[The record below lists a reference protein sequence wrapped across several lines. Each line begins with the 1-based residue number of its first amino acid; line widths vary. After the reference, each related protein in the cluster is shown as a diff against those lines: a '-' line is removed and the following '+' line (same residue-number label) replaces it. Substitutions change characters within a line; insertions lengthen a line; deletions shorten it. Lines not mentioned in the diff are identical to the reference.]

1 MQRALPGR
9 VILDLHRYHVASN
22 LEAILLVC
30 IMIRQ
35 RRGTNAYYRYSR
47 YTQVAARAVRQ
58 SLKETER
65 ADAERRAFQALRYQE
80 WKNGEP
86 SDHVRTL
93 HYLTITD

>member
-1 MQRALPGR
+1 
-9 VILDLHRYHVASN
+9 
-22 LEAILLVC
+22 
-30 IMIRQ
+30 
-35 RRGTNAYYRYSR
+35 
-47 YTQVAARAVRQ
+47 VRQ

-80 WKNGEP
+80 WKNGEA